1 MNIQKWLSLAY
12 VKLKESGVVSF
23 QLDSLI
29 LLEHVTRLNKAYIL
43 AHQDDE
49 LSTKQILELN
59 KLLSRRCKR
68 EPIAYITGKKEFFG
82 REFYVNKN
90 TLIPRPESESF
101 IDLLKK
107 YKVTHQNIIDVGCGS
122 GILGITTKLELPS
135 NNIILSDVSKKALNI
150 AKINLKKYNLNL
162 PLLQADLLNLPESL
176 NITDNNPTVVLAN
189 LPYVPKSLKIDPEL
203 IYEPKL
209 ALFAQNKGMKYY
221 QLLWEQLLSASQI
234 SIVLA
239 ESMLS
244 QHQEMNKLAR
254 NSKYE
259 LIDTIGLVQFFKRI
273 MN

>member
-150 AKINLKKYNLNL
+150 AKINLKK
-162 PLLQADLLNLPESL
+162 
-176 NITDNNPTVVLAN
+176 
-189 LPYVPKSLKIDPEL
+189 
-203 IYEPKL
+203 
-209 ALFAQNKGMKYY
+209 
-221 QLLWEQLLSASQI
+221 SQKTF
-234 SIVLA
+234 
-239 ESMLS
+239 
-244 QHQEMNKLAR
+244 N
-254 NSKYE
+254 
-259 LIDTIGLVQFFKRI
+259 RI
-273 MN
+273 

>member
-259 LIDTIGLVQFFKRI
+259 LIDTIGLVQFFKRNI
-273 MN
+273 N

>member
-43 AHQDDE
+43 AHQDEE

-59 KLLSRRCKR
+59 KLLTRRCKR
-68 EPIAYITGKKEFFG
+68 EPIAYITGKKEFYG

-107 YKVTHQNIIDVGCGS
+107 HKVTHHNIIDVGCGS
-122 GILGITTKLELPS
+122 GVLGITTKLELPS

-150 AKINLKKYNLNL
+150 AKINLKRHDLNL

-189 LPYVPKSLKIDPEL
+189 LPYVPKSLKTEPEL
-203 IYEPKL
+203 NYEPKL
-209 ALFAQNKGMKYY
+209 ALFAQNKGMKCY

-234 SIVLA
+234 SIVLT

-254 NSKYE
+254 NSEYE

>member
-29 LLEHVTRLNKAYIL
+29 LLEQVTRLNKAYIL

-259 LIDTIGLVQFFKRI
+259 LIDTIGLVQFFKRNI
-273 MN
+273 N